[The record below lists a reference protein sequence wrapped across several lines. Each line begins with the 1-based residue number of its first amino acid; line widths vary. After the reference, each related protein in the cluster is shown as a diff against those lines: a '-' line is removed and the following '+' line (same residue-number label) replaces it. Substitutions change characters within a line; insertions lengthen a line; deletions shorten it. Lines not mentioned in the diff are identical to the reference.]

1 MTNSAVLRQQRS
13 HALVTLPLV
22 PGDAAPASFPG
33 VIGHRRI
40 SAMLSRAI
48 ARGRLHH
55 GLVLAGSRG
64 IGKATLALG
73 LACALICE
81 QAPALGC
88 GRCDACRRLLGNRHT
103 DLRRLEGEGKSRTIA
118 TAPARE
124 AALRAQHAPFESRAH
139 VIVIDPADRM
149 QPAAAASLLKAIEE
163 PRDGVYWVLIASN
176 LYDVLDTILSR
187 CMTIPIER
195 LGDADVRTVVD
206 AELARREL
214 DVTPEQIEL
223 AISLADGSPGVALE
237 LLGDASL
244 EPTRV
249 LLANTLQALQIGPGA
264 LFSGDRSPLWSA
276 WKDAVVAT
284 PEPGEEPVDDGEG
297 EVVVVSKG
305 KSKPS
310 KKPSKKAT
318 KLSSRPPAAER
329 AASEDGQ
336 SSSQS
341 KESPARQRATA
352 ARLAELW
359 LLHLRERMRGREGL
373 RGLPNVDIGRAT
385 TTQMQAIQKF
395 QTALGRNPNVR
406 LSFEQLLLELGR

>member
-1 MTNSAVLRQQRS
+1 MS
-13 HALVTLPLV
+13 
-22 PGDAAPASFPG
+22 GDAAPPASFPG
-33 VIGHRRI
+33 VTGHRRI

-64 IGKATLALG
+64 IGKATLARG

-118 TAPARE
+118 TAAARE
-124 AALRAQHAPFESRAH
+124 VALRAQHAPFEARAH

-149 QPAAAASLLKAIEE
+149 QPAAAAALLKAIEE
-163 PRDGVYWVLIASN
+163 PRDGVYFVLIASN

-187 CMTIPIER
+187 CMTIPVER
-195 LGDADVRTVVD
+195 LADADVRSVV
-206 AELARREL
+206 AGELARREL
-214 DVTPEQIEL
+214 EPSDERIEL

-237 LLGDASL
+237 LLGDSSL

-264 LFSGDRSPLWSA
+264 LFSGDRSPLWSS
-276 WKDAVVAT
+276 WKDAVAAT
-284 PEPGEEPVDDGEG
+284 PEPGEEPVDEGEG
-297 EVVVVSKG
+297 ELVVVSAGKG
-305 KSKPS
+305 KKP
-310 KKPSKKAT
+310 KKASKKASG
-318 KLSSRPPAAER
+318 KPEKSADEG
-329 AASEDGQ
+329 E
-336 SSSQS
+336 SSSAS

-359 LLHLRERMRGREGL
+359 LLHLRERLRGREGL
-373 RGLPNVDIGRAT
+373 RGLPAIDIGHAT

-395 QTALGRNPNVR
+395 QTALARNPNVR

>member
-1 MTNSAVLRQQRS
+1 
-13 HALVTLPLV
+13 
-22 PGDAAPASFPG
+22 
-33 VIGHRRI
+33 VIGHPRI

-55 GLVLAGSRG
+55 GLVFAGSRG
-64 IGKATLALG
+64 IGKATLAHG
-73 LACALICE
+73 LACALICQ

-88 GRCDACRRLLGNRHT
+88 GQCDACRRLLGNRHT
-103 DLRRLEGEGKSRTIA
+103 DLRRLEGEGKSRTIS
-118 TAPARE
+118 TAAARE

-195 LGDADVRTVVD
+195 LGDADVRKVVA
-206 AELARREL
+206 AELSRREL
-214 DVTPEQIEL
+214 DVTAERIDL

-284 PEPGEEPVDDGEG
+284 PEPGEEPVDEGEG
-297 EVVVVSKG
+297 EVVVVSTGKTKG
-305 KSKPS
+305 KALG
-310 KKPSKKAT
+310 KKAG
-318 KLSSRPPAAER
+318 KKAAKKS
-329 AASEDGQ
+329 ASEDGE

>member
-1 MTNSAVLRQQRS
+1 
-13 HALVTLPLV
+13 
-22 PGDAAPASFPG
+22 
-33 VIGHRRI
+33 
-40 SAMLSRAI
+40 
-48 ARGRLHH
+48 
-55 GLVLAGSRG
+55 
-64 IGKATLALG
+64 
-73 LACALICE
+73 
-81 QAPALGC
+81 
-88 GRCDACRRLLGNRHT
+88 
-103 DLRRLEGEGKSRTIA
+103 
-118 TAPARE
+118 
-124 AALRAQHAPFESRAH
+124 
-139 VIVIDPADRM
+139 M
-149 QPAAAASLLKAIEE
+149 QPTAAAALLKAIEE

-187 CMTIPIER
+187 CMIVPVER
-195 LGDADVRTVVD
+195 LADADVRTVVA

-214 DVTPEQIEL
+214 DVTGEQIDL

-237 LLGDASL
+237 LLGDESL

-264 LFSGDRSPLWSA
+264 LFAGDRSPLWTA

-284 PEPGEEPVDDGEG
+284 PEPGEEPSDEGEA
-297 EVVVVSKG
+297 EVVVVSTGKG
-305 KSKPS
+305 KP
-310 KKPSKKAT
+310 KPSKKAA
-318 KLSSRPPAAER
+318 KKVAKK
-329 AASEDGQ
+329 AASEDAEGG
-336 SSSQS
+336 SSS

-373 RGLPNVDIGRAT
+373 RGLPAVDISRST